1 LSGSINLINH
11 FIQPFFPKSIPM
23 KKHFINA
30 RIIALYVLFVAC
42 VLVTA
47 CSKKKEVTPDNTNT
61 GGGTTKV
68 DSTTV
73 TNGTP
78 EGSTEVGAD
87 PDDVYDATAFTLPVA
102 IAFSGTTATITPA
115 TTKGVTITQTNGDV
129 VITATATGVA
139 YTVSGTTANGSVKI
153 YSDKK
158 FTVTLN
164 GANITNLDG
173 PAINIQSSKR
183 MFLILADGTTNTLAD
198 GPTYTASG
206 TEDQKGTFFAEGQ
219 VIVTGKGSLS
229 VAGNYKHAICSDDYI
244 RISSGNIT
252 VTNSISDGIHTND
265 QFIMDGGTLKIT
277 AGSDGIE
284 TEEGSMIF
292 NDGNV
297 NITATTGDGI
307 KASYEGT
314 DVTII
319 PYININGGTINV
331 SAPSDEG
338 ISSKNALT
346 INKGN
351 VASTASDDAF
361 SASTAININGGYVY
375 AFSKTNDA
383 MDSNGTFT
391 LTGGTVV
398 AIGSPAPESSIDC
411 NANVFKITG
420 GQLVGVAGTT
430 SAPSTT
436 STINS
441 VILGSGTAQIIHI
454 EAADGTEALTFQSP
468 IAYGTLVYASAKLKD
483 NTAYNIYTGG
493 TMASGTGLKGLFT
506 SGTYTRGTKSA
517 TTFTTSS
524 RVTKVGGTIATN

>member
-1 LSGSINLINH
+1 
-11 FIQPFFPKSIPM
+11 M
-23 KKHFINA
+23 KKHFINV
-30 RIIALYVLFVAC
+30 RIIALYLLFAAC
-42 VLVTA
+42 ILA
-47 CSKKKEVTPDNTNT
+47 AGCSKKKETTPDNTNT
-61 GGGTTKV
+61 GGGTSKV
-68 DSTTV
+68 DSTAV
-73 TNGTP
+73 TTGTA
-78 EGSTEVGAD
+78 EGSTDIGANT
-87 PDDVYDATAFTLPVA
+87 DDVLDPTIFPTAIS
-102 IAFSGTTATITPA
+102 IAFSGTSATITPA
-115 TTKGVTITQTNGDV
+115 TTKNVTITQTNGDV

-139 YTVSGTTANGSVKI
+139 YTVSGTTTNGSVKI

-198 GPTYTASG
+198 GPTYATS

-219 VIVTGKGSLS
+219 VIFTGKGSLT

-319 PYININGGTINV
+319 PYININGGTINL
-331 SAPSDEG
+331 SAPSNEG
-338 ISSKNALT
+338 ISSKNAIT

-351 VASTASDDAF
+351 VASIASDDAF
-361 SASTAININGGYVY
+361 SAATAININGGYVY
-375 AFSKTNDA
+375 AFSKANDA

-430 SAPSTT
+430 SGPSTT

-493 TMASGTGLKGLFT
+493 SMASGTGLKGLFT

-517 TTFTTSS
+517 TTFTTST
-524 RVTKVGGTIATN
+524 RVTKVGGTISTN

>member
-1 LSGSINLINH
+1 
-11 FIQPFFPKSIPM
+11 M
-23 KKHFINA
+23 NA
-30 RIIALYVLFVAC
+30 RIIALHVLFAVC
-42 VLVTA
+42 VFVTA
-47 CSKKKEVTPDNTNT
+47 CSKKKDATPDNT
-61 GGGTTKV
+61 GGGTSKV
-68 DSTTV
+68 DSTAV
-73 TNGTP
+73 TTGP
-78 EGSTEVGAD
+78 AEGSTDIGANT
-87 PDDVYDATAFTLPVA
+87 DDVYDATVFPTAVG

-158 FTVTLN
+158 FSVTLN
-164 GANITNLDG
+164 GADITNLDG

-183 MFLILADGTTNTLAD
+183 MFLILADGTSNKLAD
-198 GPTYTASG
+198 GPTYTPFG

-219 VIVTGKGSLS
+219 VIFTGKGSLT
-229 VAGNYKHAICSDDYI
+229 VAGNYKHGICSDDYI

-297 NITATTGDGI
+297 NITATTGKGI

-361 SASTAININGGYVY
+361 SASTAININGGYIY
-375 AFSKTNDA
+375 AFSKANDA

-430 SAPSTT
+430 SGPSATA

-441 VILGSGTAQIIHI
+441 VVLGSGTAQIIHI
-454 EAADGTEALTFQSP
+454 EAANGTEALTFQSP

-493 TMASGTGLKGLFT
+493 SMASSATGLKGLFT

-517 TTFTTSS
+517 TTFTTST